1 MIPVDDNHKLEAVMA
16 EGIENLTAELS
27 EALRK
32 GYAEEAE
39 ELTRQALELG
49 MEPLDVV
56 QKILVPTL
64 TDVGNRFQNFEIFLP
79 ELMMAGEAAQR
90 VTALVEEATLEA
102 GEPSLNLGTVV
113 LGQVEGDMHDIGRN
127 IVGTLLNSHGFKV
140 IDLGRDVPASTFLDA
155 AEKEK
160 PDIVALSALMTT
172 TLPAQK
178 RTINLFSEVGKRED
192 FYIIVGGGAVSQEW
206 ADEIGSD
213 GYSPDAAGAVE
224 ICKKVLKK

>member
-1 MIPVDDNHKLEAVMA
+1 MPDNYEKLY
-16 EGIENLTAELS
+16 TDLS

-32 GYAEEAE
+32 GLSDQAEM
-39 ELTRQALELG
+39 LTQQALDQG
-49 MEPLDVV
+49 MKPLDIV

-64 TDVGNRFQNFEIFLP
+64 TDVGQKFQDFEIFLP
-79 ELMMAGEAAQR
+79 ELMMAGEAAEK
-90 VTALVEEATLEA
+90 VTALVEEATLKA
-102 GEPSLNLGTVV
+102 GQPSLNLGTVI

-140 IDLGRDVPASTFLDA
+140 VDLGRDVPASAFLDA

-160 PDIVALSALMTT
+160 ADIVALSALMTT

-178 RTINLFSEVGKRED
+178 RTISLFSEVRKRED
-192 FYIIVGGGAVSQEW
+192 YYIIVGGGAVSREW

-224 ICKKVLKK
+224 LCKQLLKK

>member
-1 MIPVDDNHKLEAVMA
+1 MA
-16 EGIENLTAELS
+16 EDLENLSVELS
-27 EALRK
+27 AALRQGESDK
-32 GYAEEAE
+32 AEQ
-39 ELTRQALELG
+39 LTKKALELG

-79 ELMMAGEAAQR
+79 ELMMAGEAAQK
-90 VTALVEEATLEA
+90 VTSIVEEAALAA

-140 IDLGRDVPASTFLDA
+140 IDLGRDVPASTFLEA

-160 PDIVALSALMTT
+160 ADVVALSALMTT

-192 FYIIVGGGAVSQEW
+192 FYIIVGGGAVSSEW
-206 ADEIGSD
+206 ANEVGSD

-224 ICKKVLKK
+224 LCKKLLKE